1 MSGDLLSIGLSG
13 VSAYRTALAAVGDN
27 VANAEVEGYA
37 RRSVRFA
44 EGGLVG
50 EEGIGQAA
58 SFRFTG
64 IKAAAVDRAW
74 DDFQAQESRLAASAD
89 GRAGTRAYWLGQVE
103 GSLGYG
109 ELGVG
114 SRIGAFFNT
123 GTALAANPKDRLGR
137 SAMLSALDDAASTI
151 RNTAEA
157 LKSSGA
163 AIAAAAGREVEAVN
177 GDLEALAR
185 VNVSLL
191 QSAPGRSSTAALQ
204 DERDRLIDSIAQ
216 RVDVTVSLADNG
228 IATLTLARAPGVTLL
243 EPAGRGLVVLSTAT
257 DGRLSLS
264 LAAKGTTAPFPVSGG
279 TIAGLVDVAASTADK
294 RADLEAITAQFVS
307 ELNAWSA
314 AGRDL
319 AGNPGGPLL
328 TMSAGAMSVALAITS
343 PDLVAAASATADNG
357 NLLDLPSLRGTDGVE
372 AKWAALVAGSAQS
385 LASAKSEAAAASTRR
400 DNSFAARDETAGID
414 LDREAAELMRFQQAY
429 GASTRII
436 QVARE
441 TLQSILDLF

>member
-1 MSGDLLSIGLSG
+1 MSDLLSIGLSG

-37 RRSVRFA
+37 RRSVRLT

-50 EEGIGQAA
+50 EDAVGQA
-58 SFRFTG
+58 SGFRFTG
-64 IKAAAVDRAW
+64 VKAAAVERAW
-74 DDFQAQESRLAASAD
+74 DDFQAAESRLSASAD
-89 GRAGTRAYWLGQVE
+89 GRASTRSYWLGQVE

-109 ELGVG
+109 ELSVG
-114 SRIGAFFNT
+114 SRIGAFFNS
-123 GTALAANPKDRLGR
+123 GVALAANPRDRLGR

-151 RNTAEA
+151 RSTAEA
-157 LKSSGA
+157 LQSSAAGITGA
-163 AIAAAAGREVEAVN
+163 ASREVDALN

-191 QSAPGRSSTAALQ
+191 QSAPGRSSFASLQ
-204 DERDRLIDSIAQ
+204 DERDRLIDRIAQ
-216 RVDVTVSLADNG
+216 RIDVSVGLEDNG
-228 IATLTLARAPGVTLL
+228 QATLTLARAPGVTLL
-243 EPAGRGLVVLSTAT
+243 DPAGRGLVVMAAAS
-257 DGRLSLS
+257 DGRFSLN
-264 LAAKGTTAPFPVSGG
+264 LVDDGTTVPLPVSGG
-279 TIAGLVDVAASTADK
+279 TLAGLVDVAASTADK
-294 RADLEAITAQFVS
+294 RADLEAIASQFVT

-328 TMSAGAMSVALAITS
+328 VMTAGALSIQLATTN

-357 NLLDLPSLRGTDGVE
+357 NLLDLPALRGTDGVE
-372 AKWAALVAGSAQS
+372 AKWAALIAGSAQS
-385 LASAKSEAAAASTRR
+385 LSSAKSEAAAAATKR
-400 DNSFAARDETAGID
+400 DNSFAARDETSGID

>member
-1 MSGDLLSIGLSG
+1 MSDLLSIGLSG

-27 VANAEVEGYA
+27 VANAENEGYA

-44 EGGLVG
+44 EGGRMG
-50 EEGIGQAA
+50 EEGIGQAT

-64 IKAAAVDRAW
+64 IKAASVDRAW

-89 GRAGTRAYWLGQVE
+89 GRAGTRAYWLSQVE

-109 ELGVG
+109 ELSVG
-114 SRIGAFFNT
+114 SRIGAFFNS
-123 GTALAANPKDRLGR
+123 GTTLAANPKDRLGR

-163 AIAAAAGREVEAVN
+163 GISAAAGREVEALN

-191 QSAPGRSSTAALQ
+191 QAAPGRSSTASLQ

-264 LAAKGTTAPFPVSGG
+264 LAAKGTTIPLPVSGG

-294 RADLEAITAQFVS
+294 RAELEAITTQFVT
-307 ELNAWSA
+307 ELNNWSA

-328 TMSAGAMSVALAITS
+328 TMSAGALSVTLAIS
-343 PDLVAAASATADNG
+343 NPDLVAAASATADNG
-357 NLLDLPSLRGTDGVE
+357 NLLDLPSLRGSDGVE
-372 AKWAALVAGSAQS
+372 AKWAALVAGSAQA

-400 DNSFAARDETAGID
+400 DNSFSARDETSGID

>member
-27 VANAEVEGYA
+27 VANAEVDGYA
-37 RRSVRFA
+37 RRSVRFS
-44 EGGLVG
+44 EGGLIG
-50 EEGIGQAA
+50 EDGVGQAS
-58 SFRFTG
+58 SFRFSG

-74 DDFQAQESRLAASAD
+74 DDFQAQEARLSASAD

-103 GSLGYG
+103 GALGYG
-109 ELGVG
+109 ELSVG
-114 SRIGAFFNT
+114 SRIGTFFNS
-123 GTALAANPKDRLGR
+123 GTALAANPRDRLGR

-151 RNTAEA
+151 RSTAES
-157 LKSSGA
+157 LKSSGT
-163 AIAAAAGREVEAVN
+163 AIGAAAGREVAALN

-191 QSAPGRSSTAALQ
+191 QSAPGRSSFASLQ

-216 RVDVTVSLADNG
+216 RADVTVELSGNG
-228 IATLTLARAPGVTLL
+228 TATLKLARASGVTLL
-243 EPAGRGLVVLSTAT
+243 EPAGRGLITLSTAT
-257 DGRLSLS
+257 DGRLSLA
-264 LAAKGTTAPFPVSGG
+264 LANDGTTVPFPASGG
-279 TIAGLVDVAASTADK
+279 TLAALVDVAASTADK
-294 RADLEAITAQFVS
+294 RGELEAIATQFMTQ
-307 ELNAWSA
+307 LNLWSA

-319 AGNPGGPLL
+319 AGNPGGALL
-328 TMSAGAMSVALAITS
+328 TMSAGALSIQLATNN
-343 PDLVAAASATADNG
+343 PDLIAAASATADNG
-357 NLLDLPSLRGTDGVE
+357 NLLDLPALRGTDGVE
-372 AKWAALVAGSAQS
+372 AKWAALIAGSAQALS
-385 LASAKSEAAAASTRR
+385 SAKSEAAAASTKR
-400 DNSFAARDETAGID
+400 DNSFAARDETSGID